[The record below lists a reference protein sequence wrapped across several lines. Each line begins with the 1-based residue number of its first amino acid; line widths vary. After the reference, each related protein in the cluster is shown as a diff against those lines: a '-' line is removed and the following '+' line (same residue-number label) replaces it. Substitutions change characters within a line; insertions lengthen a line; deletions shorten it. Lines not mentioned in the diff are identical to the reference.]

1 MAHGSIHFPF
11 IKSQTFHV
19 NTAHLGDRLVERG
32 EEILEDLQG
41 DKWVKIKGAV
51 LKPRILFILVT

>member
-1 MAHGSIHFPF
+1 M
-11 IKSQTFHV
+11 

-41 DKWVKIKGAV
+41 DQWLKIVKILLGPFYN
-51 LKPRILFILVT
+51 LKPRILIHFSDVVIIIRVSWGI